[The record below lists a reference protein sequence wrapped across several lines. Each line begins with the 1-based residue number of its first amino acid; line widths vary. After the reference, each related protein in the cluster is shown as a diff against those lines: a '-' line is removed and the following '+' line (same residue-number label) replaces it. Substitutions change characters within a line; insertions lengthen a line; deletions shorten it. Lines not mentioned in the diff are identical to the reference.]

1 MAVSRVLSKT
11 LKVHLL
17 SLTIELVRVYAVK
30 TLYGV
35 GENLIHLSF
44 PLVIEKDYT
53 YKVALAMVRVG
64 EYCTCN
70 SGPPKLLGVMVT
82 CPALAV
88 IVRLE
93 VATTLPELLV

>member
-1 MAVSRVLSKT
+1 MT
-11 LKVHLL
+11 LTVEVHAF
-17 SLTIELVRVYAVK
+17 SVGNELVRVYAVK

-44 PLVIEKDYT
+44 PLVIEKKYT

-93 VATTLPELLV
+93 VATTLPELLVWFAT

>member
-1 MAVSRVLSKT
+1 MVE
-11 LKVHLL
+11 VHPS
-17 SLTIELVRVYAVK
+17 SLVYVLVRVYAVK

-35 GENLIHLSF
+35 GETLVHLSF
-44 PLVIEKDYT
+44 SSIIEKKYT

-64 EYCTCN
+64 EYSICN
-70 SGPPKLLGVMVT
+70 SGPPKLLGLMVT
-82 CPALAV
+82 CPAPAV

>member
-1 MAVSRVLSKT
+1 MSLE
-11 LKVHLL
+11 KV
-17 SLTIELVRVYAVK
+17 EMRVYAVK

-35 GENLIHLSF
+35 GETLIHLSS
-44 PLVIEKDYT
+44 PSAVKNKYT

-64 EYCTCN
+64 EYCICN
-70 SGPPKLLGVMVT
+70 SGPPKLLGLIVT
-82 CPALAV
+82 CPTPAV